1 MTRHPA
7 LPILLAAMLAAG
19 WWIVHVTGGTYNVFT
34 HVMYVPV
41 VLGAVIYERPGGM
54 LVGAVAGLLMG
65 LTPVYISTHELQPLL
80 ATVIRSGFYVGM
92 GALVGYSVHRL
103 RRQQRVT
110 QELLLQSVSALTAAM
125 DVNQE
130 ETAGHS
136 VRVAELSVAVG
147 SALRLDEAALFSL
160 RVGGLLHDV
169 GKLGV
174 SPAILSKPGRL
185 TPEEYEQ
192 IKEHPAAGA
201 RILQAFD
208 RTHMGDVYDIVL
220 HHHERL
226 DGSGYPDGLRGSE
239 VSLAARIVAVA
250 DVYDA
255 LISLRP
261 YRGALPHAEAVRVLR
276 EEAAH
281 GRLDGALV
289 EVAIRVVE
297 ATGPAL
303 QPVTEEVEQAG

>member
-7 LPILLAAMLAAG
+7 VPVLLAAMLAAG

-41 VLGAVIYERPGGM
+41 VVAALFYERTGG
-54 LVGAVAGLLMG
+54 LLAGAVAGLLMG
-65 LTPVYISTHELQPLL
+65 VTPVNVPTHELQPLF
-80 ATVIRSGFYVGM
+80 AAVVRSSFYMGM
-92 GALVGYSVHRL
+92 GALVGYAVHRL

-136 VRVAELSVAVG
+136 VRVAELSEAMG
-147 SALRLDEAALFSL
+147 SALRLDEAAIFSL

-174 SPAILSKPGRL
+174 SPAILGKPGRL
-185 TPEEYEQ
+185 TPEEFEQ

-208 RTHMGDVYDIVL
+208 RTHMGDVYEIVL

-239 VSLAARIVAVA
+239 ISLAARIVAVA

-261 YRGALPHAEAVRVLR
+261 YRGAMPHAEAVRVLR
-276 EEAAH
+276 EEGAR
-281 GRLDGALV
+281 GRLDAALV
-289 EVAIRVVE
+289 EVAVRVVE
-297 ATGPAL
+297 STRPAL
-303 QPVTEEVEQAG
+303 QPVAEEVEQAG

>member
-7 LPILLAAMLAAG
+7 VPFLLAALLAAG
-19 WWIVHVTGGTYNVFT
+19 WWLVHVTGGTYNVFT

-41 VLGAVIYERPGGM
+41 VVGAVLYERTGGV
-54 LVGAVAGLLMG
+54 LVGAAAGLLMG
-65 LTPVYISTHELQPLL
+65 LTPVHVASHEVQPLL
-80 ATVIRSGFYVGM
+80 GALIRSGFYVGM
-92 GALVGYSVHRL
+92 GALVGYAIYRL
-103 RRQQRVT
+103 RRQQRKT
-110 QELLLQSVSALTAAM
+110 QELLLQSVSALTTAM
-125 DVNQE
+125 SVNQE

-136 VRVAELSVAVG
+136 LRVAELSVAMG
-147 SALRLDEAALFSL
+147 SALRLEEEALFSL

-174 SPAILSKPGRL
+174 SAAILDKPGRL
-185 TPEEYEQ
+185 TAEEFEQ

-208 RTHMGDVYDIVL
+208 QSHMGDVYDIVL

-239 VSLAARIVAVA
+239 ISLAARIVAVA

-261 YRGALPHAEAVRVLR
+261 YRGAMPHAEAVRVLR
-276 EEAAH
+276 EEATR

-289 EVAIRVVE
+289 EVAIRVVD
-297 ATGPAL
+297 ATRPAR
-303 QPVTEEVEQAG
+303 QPVVEVEQAG